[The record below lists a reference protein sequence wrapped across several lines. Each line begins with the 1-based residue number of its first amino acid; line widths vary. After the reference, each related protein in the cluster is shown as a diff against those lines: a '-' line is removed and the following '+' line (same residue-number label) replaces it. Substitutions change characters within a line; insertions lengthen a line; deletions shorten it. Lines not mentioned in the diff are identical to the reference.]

1 MSPFPYIVSTQHTEH
16 MPAIRLPSAALLLT
30 LAAGIAISCHS
41 GAGAG
46 NPNSGTLTTADGFTY
61 RDLNHNGRLDI
72 YEDKRQPIPA
82 RIDDLLKQMN
92 LEEKAGML
100 FINGA
105 RINTDGSIGDKP
117 ATGMFAFAPNALNL
131 VREKK
136 MNHFNLW
143 QVPSPAA
150 LAKWYNAMQRYV
162 QDSTRLGI
170 PITIASDPR
179 NHFSSNIFAMT
190 ARTFSQWCEP
200 LGLGAIGDS
209 ALTRRFADISRR
221 EYRAVGIREALHPQ
235 VDLATEPR
243 WPRIS
248 GTFGEDANLTARMA
262 KAYILGYQGDHL
274 DSNSVAT
281 MTKHFP
287 GGGPQK
293 EGLDPHFP
301 FQKGQVYPGHN
312 FNYHLI
318 PFEAAFAVHT
328 AAIMPY
334 YGVPMGQ
341 TSENVG
347 FGYNK
352 DIITGLL
359 RNKYHYDGVV
369 CTDWGLVTDANLGTT
384 VWPARAWGV
393 EQLSRKDRVKKI
405 IDAGVDQFGGENCPE
420 LVLQLVKEGRI
431 SETRIDSSVRRLL
444 RQKFELGLFDNP
456 YVDESKVGEVIG
468 NPEYRKAGEESQRRA
483 MTLLKNDNKVL
494 PLTPGKMNIYIR
506 NIDPK
511 VASAY
516 GTVVDDPKKADI
528 AILRLRTP
536 FVPVESPIAMARMFH
551 HGDLDFKG
559 KQKDSILQ
567 LLGKVP
573 TIVDIY
579 LDRPAVIPE
588 ISAKAKGLLA
598 DFGASD
604 AAVLDVIFGK
614 DKPLGR
620 LPIELPSSMEAVR
633 AQKEDVPYDS
643 KHPLYKFG
651 FGLSY

>member
-1 MSPFPYIVSTQHTEH
+1 MLVKKLL
-16 MPAIRLPSAALLLT
+16 PAAALLAI
-30 LAAGIAISCHS
+30 AALGATSCQQ
-41 GAGAG
+41 GKNTA
-46 NPNSGTLTTADGFTY
+46 NPGSDTLTTTDGYTY
-61 RDLNHNGRLDI
+61 RDLNKNGKLDI
-72 YEDKRQPIPA
+72 YEDRRQPVAA
-82 RIDDLLKQMN
+82 RVDDLLKQMN
-92 LEEKAGML
+92 LEEKAGEL

-105 RINTDGSIGDKP
+105 KVNDDGSLGDKP
-117 ATGMFAFAPNALNL
+117 GKGMFAFVPNALN
-131 VREKK
+131 VIREKK

-143 QVPSPAA
+143 AVPSPAA
-150 LAKWYNAMQRYV
+150 LAKWYNSMQRWV

-179 NHFSSNIFAMT
+179 NHFSNNIFAMT
-190 ARTFSQWCEP
+190 ANTFSQWCEP

-209 ALTRRFADISRR
+209 TLTRQFADVSRK
-221 EYRAVGIREALHPQ
+221 EYMAVGIREALHPQ
-235 VDLATEPR
+235 IDLSTEPR

-248 GTFGEDANLTARMA
+248 GTFGEDARLTAKMA
-262 KAYILGYQGDHL
+262 MAYILGYQGDKL

-301 FQKGQVYPGHN
+301 FQKGQVYPGKN
-312 FNYHLI
+312 FKYHLI
-318 PFEAAFAVHT
+318 PFEAAFAAHT

-347 FGYNK
+347 MSYNK

-359 RNKYHYDGVV
+359 RNTYHYDGVV
-369 CTDWGLVTDANLGTT
+369 CTDWGLVTDANMGGV

-393 EQLSRKDRVKKI
+393 ESLSREDRVKKI
-405 IDAGVDQFGGENCPE
+405 LDAGVDQFGGESCPE
-420 LVLQLVKEGRI
+420 LVLQLVKEGKLT
-431 SETRIDSSVRRLL
+431 EARIDSSVRRLL
-444 RQKFELGLFDNP
+444 TQKFELGLFDNP
-456 YVDESKVGEVIG
+456 FVDESNVAQVVG
-468 NPEYRKAGEESQRRA
+468 NSASMAAGEASQRRA
-483 MTLLKNDNKVL
+483 MTLLKNDNKIL
-494 PLTPGKMNIYIR
+494 PLATGKLKIYVR

-511 VASAY
+511 VAAQY
-516 GTVVDDPKKADI
+516 GTVVDKPEQADI
-528 AILRLRTP
+528 AILRLKTP
-536 FVPVESPIAMARMFH
+536 FVPVQTPIMMARMFH

-567 LLGKVP
+567 LLKTVP

-588 ISAKAKGLLA
+588 ISAKAKGLFA

-614 DKPLGR
+614 DKPGGR
-620 LPIELPSSMEAVR
+620 LPIEMPSSMDAVR

-643 KHPLYKFG
+643 KAPLYKFG